1 MGSSADPVAASA
13 IERDGS
19 FPGWWVVAGC
29 FVVLAVSSGLGFYG
43 LAVYLNA
50 FSNEK
55 GWPLSSISLATT
67 VFFVVGGVAGV
78 VVARVIARHDVRIV
92 IVVGGV
98 VGGLALGVLGQVE
111 QQWQLFVV
119 YSVFAAGWAAAGLV
133 PVTTVVTRWFH
144 TRRSVAL
151 SVASTG
157 LSAGGILLTPFAKR
171 LLDDRGLAAGTPWL
185 GAVFVV
191 GIVPIAWFLVRP
203 DPEAE
208 GWAPDG
214 ARRAV
219 GEVPP
224 APGGTPFAE
233 AVRSRFFVAVTIGFV
248 LAFGAQV
255 GGIQQLVKLVE
266 DRTDAGTAQF
276 AITAVAAT
284 SIVARLIG
292 GRVVQ
297 FVPMMRLAVV
307 LVATQAVALVVI
319 GAAESTWLLF
329 LAIIVFG
336 ATVGNVL
343 MLQPLLIAERFG
355 VRDYPRIFS
364 RTQLYAVIGTAGGPL
379 LLGALYDLSD
389 GYRLPYAIAGTCSLI
404 GAAALAFG
412 GPATV
417 EAAPPPAGP
426 APDSATAS
434 ATDGQASTRMS

>member
-1 MGSSADPVAASA
+1 VTAQDVEQPTG
-13 IERDGS
+13 EHGT

-29 FVVLAVSSGLGFYG
+29 FVVLTVSSGLGFYG

-55 GWPLSSISLATT
+55 EWPLAAISLATT
-67 VFFVVGGVAGV
+67 VFFVVGGVVGV
-78 VVARVIARHDVRIV
+78 WAARAIATYDVRIV

-98 VGGLALGVLGQVE
+98 VGGAALAVLGQVQE
-111 QQWQLFVV
+111 QWQLFVV
-119 YSVFAAGWAAAGLV
+119 YAVFAAGWSAAGLV

-157 LSAGGILLTPFAKR
+157 LSAGGILITPLAKR
-171 LLDDRGLAAGTPWL
+171 LLDQQGLAAGTPWL
-185 GAVFVV
+185 GALFVV
-191 GIVPIAWFLVRP
+191 GIVPVAWFVVRP

-219 GEVPP
+219 GEVPLP
-224 APGGTPFAE
+224 PGGVPFDE
-233 AVRSRFFVAVTIGFV
+233 AVRTRFFLFATIGFV

-266 DRTDAGTAQF
+266 EQTDPQTAQF
-276 AITAVAAT
+276 AITAIAAT
-284 SIVARLIG
+284 SVVARLIG

-297 FVPMMRLAVV
+297 MVPMMRLTVGLAAV
-307 LVATQAVALVVI
+307 QAVALVLL
-319 GAAESTWLLF
+319 AMAESTWLIF
-329 LAIIVFG
+329 VAIILFG
-336 ATVGNVL
+336 ATIGNIL

-379 LLGALYDLSD
+379 LLGAVYDVAGS
-389 GYRLPYAIAGTCSLI
+389 YRIPYTLAAVCSLA
-404 GAAALAFG
+404 GAVALSLG
-412 GPATV
+412 GSATV
-417 EAAPPPAGP
+417 V
-426 APDSATAS
+426 
-434 ATDGQASTRMS
+434 TDD

>member
-1 MGSSADPVAASA
+1 MASSAEPVASPARS
-13 IERDGS
+13 EPTDSGGS

-29 FVVLAVSSGLGFYG
+29 FVVLTVSSGLGFYG

-50 FSNEK
+50 FSNER

-78 VVARVIARHDVRIV
+78 FVARVIARHDVRLVV
-92 IVVGGV
+92 IGGGIVGGAA
-98 VGGLALGVLGQVE
+98 LAVLGRVE
-111 QQWQLFVV
+111 QQWQLYVV

-133 PVTTVVTRWFH
+133 PMTTVVTRWFH

-157 LSAGGILLTPFAKR
+157 LSAGGILLTPLAKR
-171 LLDDRGLAAGTPWL
+171 LLDEQGLEAGTPWL
-185 GAVFVV
+185 GALFVV
-191 GIVPIAWFLVRP
+191 GIVPVTWFLVRP

-214 ARRAV
+214 ARRVV
-219 GEVPP
+219 GEVAA
-224 APGGTPFAE
+224 APGGVEFSE
-233 AVRSRFFVAVTIGFV
+233 AVRTRFFVAATTGFV

-266 DRTDAGTAQF
+266 DRTDPGTAQF

-284 SIVARLIG
+284 SIVARLVG

-297 FVPMMRLAVV
+297 LVPMTGLTVV
-307 LVATQAVALVVI
+307 LVAVQAASLLVI
-319 GAAESTWLLF
+319 GLAESTWLLF
-329 LAIIVFG
+329 LAIILFG

-364 RTQLYAVIGTAGGPL
+364 RTQLWAVIGTAGGPV
-379 LLGALYDLSD
+379 LLGALYDVSD
-389 GYRLPYAIAGTCSLI
+389 AYRLPYAVAASCSLL
-404 GAAALAFG
+404 GAVALALA
-412 GPATV
+412 GPATDVAV
-417 EAAPPPAGP
+417 E
-426 APDSATAS
+426 PDRVA
-434 ATDGQASTRMS
+434 DGDQASTRMS